1 MTIVGNYDG
10 LGMDAEPL
18 VEAVV
23 VIPRLGA
30 WGAVKFLIDTGT
42 DRTTLYPGRDN
53 HTHIDYSMLRSSTL
67 RESIGVGGR
76 ERYYS
81 ERAYLMFRDEGGQA
95 FQWMV
100 DVDIWRPDFNRLA
113 QLLPSLLGRDF
124 LNLCDVRLNH
134 SAGVVALEPVNVD
147 DSGGIVSP

>member
-1 MTIVGNYDG
+1 
-10 LGMDAEPL
+10 
-18 VEAVV
+18 
-23 VIPRLGA
+23 
-30 WGAVKFLIDTGT
+30 
-42 DRTTLYPGRDN
+42 
-53 HTHIDYSMLRSSTL
+53 
-67 RESIGVGGR
+67 
-76 ERYYS
+76 
-81 ERAYLMFRDEGGQA
+81 
-95 FQWMV
+95 MV

>member
-1 MTIVGNYDG
+1 
-10 LGMDAEPL
+10 
-18 VEAVV
+18 
-23 VIPRLGA
+23 
-30 WGAVKFLIDTGT
+30 
-42 DRTTLYPGRDN
+42 
-53 HTHIDYSMLRSSTL
+53 
-67 RESIGVGGR
+67 
-76 ERYYS
+76 
-81 ERAYLMFRDEGGQA
+81 MFRDEGGQA

-124 LNLCDVRLNH
+124 LNLCDMRLNH